1 MRRHVL
7 AGLAAGLLI
16 PYIGTLAWTG
26 TIHGEERRQELAS
39 QSEGKRRIFLDRGD
53 SRSYMDV
60 EDYLPGALARQ
71 IPADYEMEA
80 LRAQAVIARTYIY
93 RQMGQAGEI
102 AESALDMDYLEAG
115 QMKAMW
121 GSEEFPDIY
130 ERLQEAARSTAGLV
144 MTWEGEYIEPMFCRA
159 CAGQTRAGDEAHPYL
174 APVKCPDDQKA
185 EGYIQMETFGA
196 GDFAQAFNGIS
207 GEEGE
212 AQVKKEQIPDTIQ
225 IISRDEAG
233 YVTEVQAGGRS
244 VSGEELQYALGLQ
257 SACFSLEPYGDG
269 VRAVARGIGHGYGL
283 SQTAANQ
290 KAKEGFT
297 AEEILEYFYKNIELT
312 AE

>member
-1 MRRHVL
+1 MRRHII

-26 TIHGEERRQELAS
+26 TIHGEELRQEQQS
-39 QSEGKRRIFLDRGD
+39 QAEGKRRILLDREG
-53 SRSYMDV
+53 SQSYMDV
-60 EDYLPGALARQ
+60 EEYLPGVLARQ
-71 IPADYEMEA
+71 IPADYQMEA

-102 AESALDMDYLEAG
+102 AESALDLDYLESD

-121 GSEEFPDIY
+121 GSEQFPDIY
-130 ERLQEAARSTAGLV
+130 ERLREAVRSTAGLV
-144 MTWEGEYIEPMFCRA
+144 MTWNGEYIEPMFCRA
-159 CAGQTRAGDEAHPYL
+159 CAGQTRAGDQAHPYL
-174 APVKCPDDQKA
+174 SPVKCPDDLEA
-185 EGYIQMETFGA
+185 EGYLQMETFGA
-196 GDFAQAFNGIS
+196 GDFAEAVNGIS

-212 AQVKKEQIPDTIQ
+212 PQVKKEQIPDTIQ
-225 IISRDEAG
+225 IISRDESG

-244 VSGEELQYALGLQ
+244 FSGEEIQYALGLQ
-257 SACFSLEPYGDG
+257 SACFTLEPYGDG

-283 SQTAANQ
+283 SQTAANR
-290 KAKEGFT
+290 KAEEGFT
-297 AEEILEYFYKNIELT
+297 AEDILGYFYKNIELT

>member
-1 MRRHVL
+1 MRRHVA

-26 TIHGEERRQELAS
+26 TIHGEELRQQLQS
-39 QSEGKRRIFLDRGD
+39 QAEGRRRILLDREGG
-53 SRSYMDV
+53 RSYIDV

-121 GSEEFPDIY
+121 GSEQFPEIY
-130 ERLQEAARSTAGLV
+130 ERLKEAAGSTAGLV
-144 MTWEGEYIEPMFCRA
+144 MTWNGEYIEPMFCRA
-159 CAGQTRAGDEAHPYL
+159 CAGQTRDGDQAHPYL
-174 APVKCPDDQKA
+174 VSVKCPDDLKA

-196 GDFAQAFNGIS
+196 GDFAQAVNGIS

-212 AQVKKEQIPDTIQ
+212 PEIKKEQIPGTIQ
-225 IISRDEAG
+225 VISRDGSG

-244 VSGEELQYALGLQ
+244 FSGEELQYALGLQ
-257 SACFSLEPYGDG
+257 SACFTLEPYGDG

-297 AEEILEYFYKNIELT
+297 AEEILGYFYKNIELI